1 MKIDKS
7 MRKQVVAFLAVHI
20 ILLAYMAVVLF
31 SGSPFLFLNWNLLLS
46 IIPFDFAV
54 LTVWLYQQGYPRV
67 WALLSV
73 LVWLAFYPNTVY
85 MLTDFIHLN
94 DIGNAIN
101 SEMQVFNYSLLTGA
115 IFFGVFLG
123 LASSELI
130 LVDLFPGLRHRWQVV
145 LGASLSFLSA
155 FGIFLGRYLRLNSWD
170 IVSRPKVLLSQMKD
184 VVINQTGF
192 AVSFVLILG
201 LTQLSLMAIYHYLKE
216 N

>member
-1 MKIDKS
+1 MIDKL
-7 MRKQVVAFLAVHI
+7 MRKQMTAILAVHI

-31 SGSPFLFLNWNLLLS
+31 SGSPYLFLNWNLLLA
-46 IIPFDFAV
+46 IIPFDCAL
-54 LTVWLYQQGYPRV
+54 LTVWLYRQGYSRIWV
-67 WALLSV
+67 GLAA

-101 SEMQVFNYSLLTGA
+101 SQMQVFNYSLLTGA

-130 LVDLFPGLRHRWQVV
+130 LVELFPTIKHRWQIV
-145 LGASLSFLSA
+145 LAALLSFLSA

-170 IVSRPKVLLSQMKD
+170 IVSRPKILLGQMKD
-184 VVINQTGF
+184 VVLNQTGF